1 MSGKPNQ
8 KFKTVFADVLNL
20 VRLLAMYFGLYI
32 LSYLAL
38 SSTALKDTSAPVGL
52 IVAILSLIAGLILLL
67 SGKKE
72 SPQ

>member
-38 SSTALKDTSAPVGL
+38 SSTALKDTSVPGL
-52 IVAILSLIAGLILLL
+52 IVAILSLVAGLILLL
-67 SGKKE
+67 FGKKE

>member
-38 SSTALKDTSAPVGL
+38 SSTALKDTSAPGL
-52 IVAILSLIAGLILLL
+52 IVAILSLVAGLILLL
-67 SGKKE
+67 FGKKE

>member
-38 SSTALKDTSAPVGL
+38 SSTALKDTSVPGL
-52 IVAILSLIAGLILLL
+52 IVAILSLVAGLILLL

>member
-1 MSGKPNQ
+1 
-8 KFKTVFADVLNL
+8 
-20 VRLLAMYFGLYI
+20 MYFGLYI

-38 SSTALKDTSAPVGL
+38 SSTALKDTFAPVGL

>member
-38 SSTALKDTSAPVGL
+38 SSTALKDTSTPVGL

>member
-38 SSTALKDTSAPVGL
+38 SSTALKDTSAPGL